1 MPTIRFGIQT
11 PQEGA
16 TYETLATHWRE
27 ADALGFDSIW
37 LNDHF
42 YPVVRPRTEP
52 QLEGWTVLAALARET
67 SRIRIGILVTC
78 NSYRSPALVAKMAAT
93 VDVLSRGRLVHGIG
107 SGWYQSEYEGY
118 GYEFPPVGVRLAQL
132 DEALRVQKLLWS
144 EERASFSGKY
154 YRLGEAGCLPKPV
167 QRPHPPIRR
176 HLEPRRRRRRAGA

>member
-1 MPTIRFGIQT
+1 LPSDMLHLIIDYQSAAREGPPVLRAVESATAPAMPTIRFGIQT

-107 SGWYQSEYEGY
+107 SGWYQSEY
-118 GYEFPPVGVRLAQL
+118 
-132 DEALRVQKLLWS
+132 
-144 EERASFSGKY
+144 
-154 YRLGEAGCLPKPV
+154 
-167 QRPHPPIRR
+167 
-176 HLEPRRRRRRAGA
+176 

>member
-1 MPTIRFGIQT
+1 MQTIRFGIQT

-52 QLEGWTVLAALARET
+52 QLEAWTVLGALARET

-93 VDVLSRGRLVHGIG
+93 VDVLSGGRLVHGMG
-107 SGWYQSEYEGY
+107 SACFS
-118 GYEFPPVGVRLAQL
+118 
-132 DEALRVQKLLWS
+132 
-144 EERASFSGKY
+144 ASSRGTPTSGTTVETSPSSSTSS
-154 YRLGEAGCLPKPV
+154 GCCAGTA
-167 QRPHPPIRR
+167 
-176 HLEPRRRRRRAGA
+176 PRRDATTRRSRSRGSATSSSTRTRPARRPGSSARPPRGV